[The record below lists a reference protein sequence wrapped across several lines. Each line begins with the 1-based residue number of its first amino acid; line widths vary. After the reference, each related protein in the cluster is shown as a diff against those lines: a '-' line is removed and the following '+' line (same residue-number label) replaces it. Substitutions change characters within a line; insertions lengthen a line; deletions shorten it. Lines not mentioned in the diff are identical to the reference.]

1 MIVVPDSD
9 IILIKSPLK
18 LDSNNQITFSS
29 KAGQLNYFTSLPKIE
44 EWNYTYVRKDGVFVV
59 PITALKD

>member
-18 LDSNNQITFSS
+18 LDNYNQITFSNASVFSSGIITCSPVYFPS
-29 KAGQLNYFTSLPKIE
+29 KKI
-44 EWNYTYVRKDGVFVV
+44 
-59 PITALKD
+59 LK